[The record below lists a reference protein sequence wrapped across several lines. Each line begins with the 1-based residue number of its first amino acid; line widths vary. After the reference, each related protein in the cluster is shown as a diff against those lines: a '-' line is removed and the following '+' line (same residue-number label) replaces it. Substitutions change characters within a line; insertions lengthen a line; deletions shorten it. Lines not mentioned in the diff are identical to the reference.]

1 MCKSRSMPRTGLFCD
16 HIPQSGALFENRVP
30 RLAHSVLHRDRPIL
44 PEEEDGTFG
53 MRFVLFSRSML
64 LTYQCPVID
73 ILVKAYFP
81 GTSAFKPGGTLSN
94 YLDVMVEGKKLEYLP
109 F

>member
-1 MCKSRSMPRTGLFCD
+1 
-16 HIPQSGALFENRVP
+16 
-30 RLAHSVLHRDRPIL
+30 
-44 PEEEDGTFG
+44 
-53 MRFVLFSRSML
+53 ML
-64 LTYQCPVID
+64 LTYRSPVTD

-94 YLDVMVEGKKLEYLP
+94 YLDVMVEGKTLEYLT